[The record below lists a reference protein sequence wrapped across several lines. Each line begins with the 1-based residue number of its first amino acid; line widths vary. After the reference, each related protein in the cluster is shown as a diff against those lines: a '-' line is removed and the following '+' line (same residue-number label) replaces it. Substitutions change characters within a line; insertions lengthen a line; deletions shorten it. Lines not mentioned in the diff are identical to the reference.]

1 VYEFEKDCA
10 EKKRIA
16 SGARHKKNG
25 SRSRYCGLPSDH
37 LTRSQLKKLNGKVV
51 SYKMR
56 EPMNW
61 KEFTELPKDLQQQY
75 LDELHQSFHV
85 GMKQFAAML
94 GVHPATV
101 HRLISSNGLRTNFQ
115 HGHRMNEAER
125 TAWAVFLGE
134 DPRPGAPE
142 PEQEAEQVPEQE
154 AAAVQKPQP
163 AQEEPK
169 QMFRAVLENAV
180 LRFDGP
186 ELCPEAVAAAIHAI
200 QDIPNL
206 KISGLR
212 IFWNNDQ
219 ESKSDGVVVGHF

>member
-1 VYEFEKDCA
+1 MYEFEKDCA

-25 SRSRYCGLPSDH
+25 SRSKYCGLPSDH
-37 LTRSQLKKLNGKVV
+37 LTQSQLKKLNGKVV

-61 KEFTELPKDLQQQY
+61 KEFSALPKDLQQQY

-101 HRLISSNGLRTNFQ
+101 HRLVSAAGLRTNFQ
-115 HGHRMNEAER
+115 HGYRMTEAER

-134 DPRPGAPE
+134 DPRPGAPKPEPEAERLPE
-142 PEQEAEQVPEQE
+142 PEQVLEPA
-154 AAAVQKPQP
+154 PQP
-163 AQEEPK
+163 EPEPR
-169 QMFRAVLENAV
+169 FGAVLENAV

-186 ELCPEAVAAAIHAI
+186 ELCPEAVAAAIHAL

-206 KISGLR
+206 KVTGLK
-212 IFWNNDQ
+212 IFWNNRQ
-219 ESKSDGVVVGHF
+219 GNEFVQPVVIP